1 MHRLTI
7 SSASIFPFTQTDASI
22 STHIENVQKRNYV
35 SLESGRRL
43 LPSKLGLVLA
53 QGYHLIDSS
62 LVLPKVRSDIEDQCN
77 KIAKGEASKD
87 AVVRKA
93 IELFSGKFDV
103 FVKNIEKMDV
113 LFGSSFSALSEVGKP
128 FTRCGLTRRY
138 LQVRPFNRWCGS
150 DLSTPRCTLL
160 CLTYTLGYECARST
174 LLGPPYVYTTGGP
187 SPCTR
192 YRAVG

>member
-1 MHRLTI
+1 M
-7 SSASIFPFTQTDASI
+7 
-22 STHIENVQKRNYV
+22 
-35 SLESGRRL
+35 

-77 KIAKGEASKD
+77 KIAKGEASKE

-138 LQVRPFNRWCGS
+138 LQVRPFYRWRES
-150 DLSTPRCTLL
+150 NLSTLRPSLL
-160 CLTYTLGYECARST
+160 YLTHTHGYDDARST
-174 LLGPPYVYTTGGP
+174 LLGPPYVYTTSGP
-187 SPCTR
+187 NPCTL
-192 YRAVG
+192 YQAVG